1 MPDRVYPSDDVE
13 ITISGISL
21 NQLACFL
28 VESLSDNEL
37 IELVRAVDKFVD
49 DMEFTEQL
57 SALTDELSIQNEDA
71 QSEAEVAVDITDN
84 PSVRL

>member
-1 MPDRVYPSDDVE
+1 MPDRVHPSDDVE

-28 VESLSDNEL
+28 VESLSDGEL

-57 SALTDELSIQNEDA
+57 SALTDELS

-84 PSVRL
+84 PSV